1 MAQYGISTKHT
12 AGSTS
17 SADNSPLKYAS
28 FSKFV
33 VPPPKKFRKAPPPS
47 TTFSAD
53 AFDSFTD
60 KLARQFTDYYKF
72 MKKHDLRR
80 TVLARQREARIA
92 SSTQH
97 PPIASETCVS
107 TPDFYADISSSDGY
121 ESARFKINSFTS
133 EDAEVKEFSHIPITH
148 LPNLFESST
157 PILEDSKE
165 EVAPMIPGSTYNHNI
180 PITYI
185 PDLFNTKDSTSK
197 GLKASNTAL
206 DYDTAIMPD
215 AFSDIASLSEG
226 YETAASSLDELP
238 PTFQLFTFPI
248 SFNRAGQLLQAPPER
263 LGFIINLGLIRPLV
277 YVYPYV
283 TLYSSRVYILKIKI
297 K

>member
-1 MAQYGISTKHT
+1 MAISLPQLEKYSFPIPVHSTKHT

-121 ESARFKINSFTS
+121 ESARSFTS

-226 YETAASSLDELP
+226 CLP
-238 PTFQLFTFPI
+238 GGGHL
-248 SFNRAGQLLQAPPER
+248 
-263 LGFIINLGLIRPLV
+263 
-277 YVYPYV
+277 
-283 TLYSSRVYILKIKI
+283 
-297 K
+297 

>member
-1 MAQYGISTKHT
+1 MAISLPQLEKYSFPIPVHSTKHT

-107 TPDFYADISSSDGY
+107 TPDFYADI
-121 ESARFKINSFTS
+121 SFTS

-248 SFNRAGQLLQAPPER
+248 SFNR
-263 LGFIINLGLIRPLV
+263 F
-277 YVYPYV
+277 Y
-283 TLYSSRVYILKIKI
+283 YSLTHSSIDFS
-297 K
+297 

>member
-1 MAQYGISTKHT
+1 MCL
-12 AGSTS
+12 
-17 SADNSPLKYAS
+17 NSR
-28 FSKFV
+28 F
-33 VPPPKKFRKAPPPS
+33 
-47 TTFSAD
+47 
-53 AFDSFTD
+53 
-60 KLARQFTDYYKF
+60 
-72 MKKHDLRR
+72 LRR
-80 TVLARQREARIA
+80 HLVIRWLRIRA
-92 SSTQH
+92 FVHKHCQH
-97 PPIASETCVS
+97 LLYIPE
-107 TPDFYADISSSDGY
+107 G
-121 ESARFKINSFTS
+121 FKINSFTS

-248 SFNRAGQLLQAPPER
+248 SFNRVPSWWRAFMKFLFF
-263 LGFIINLGLIRPLV
+263 FIIIFLLF
-277 YVYPYV
+277 Y
-283 TLYSSRVYILKIKI
+283 
-297 K
+297 